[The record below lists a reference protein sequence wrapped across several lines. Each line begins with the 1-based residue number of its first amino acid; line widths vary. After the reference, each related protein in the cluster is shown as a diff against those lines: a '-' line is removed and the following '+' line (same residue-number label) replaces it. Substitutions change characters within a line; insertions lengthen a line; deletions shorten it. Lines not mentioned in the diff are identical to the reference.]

1 MAVLGEE
8 YYDVTENGGYFTRKA
23 NEKRLNRLASLFEH
37 TITPSQLL
45 TLAILITNVSNLGD
59 FINSIRLMERNTHK
73 RPDDKSY
80 RATGLKSPH
89 GRRGSVCAHFGWT
102 LDYLLHG
109 IPWGTVQRML
119 IDAPGVEDEDT
130 TKGDTEIVLTDDNAD
145 EVMKLI
151 NKLNR

>member
-1 MAVLGEE
+1 M
-8 YYDVTENGGYFTRKA
+8 
-23 NEKRLNRLASLFEH
+23 
-37 TITPSQLL
+37 
-45 TLAILITNVSNLGD
+45 
-59 FINSIRLMERNTHK
+59 
-73 RPDDKSY
+73 
-80 RATGLKSPH
+80 
-89 GRRGSVCAHFGWT
+89 CAHFGWT

-151 NKLNR
+151 NRLNR